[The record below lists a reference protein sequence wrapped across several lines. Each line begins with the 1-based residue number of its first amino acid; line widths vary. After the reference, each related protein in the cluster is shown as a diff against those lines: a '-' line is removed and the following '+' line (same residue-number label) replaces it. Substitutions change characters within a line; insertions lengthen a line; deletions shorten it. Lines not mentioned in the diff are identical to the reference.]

1 MGSRQEQGILNVSS
15 TKSVYWKGV
24 ASRLATLGKAALN
37 LAAPVAIEVGV
48 GALISKACDKIE
60 LKLKELY
67 KKTAINSG
75 ITFLINLVGI
85 LILALRPFG
94 ESASAIVA
102 VVFFAA
108 AAVFFWVRVILWCR
122 SYGTQTVVVTKSV
135 LQEKSLHTGIEK
147 YVLSSFPFIALTYAG
162 IDVGAAYVPALKT
175 VPRIPQLIDFFVGYF
190 WKRVA
195 LFTGIVTTYT
205 VIVFWVVRPVL
216 VKMFW

>member
-15 TKSVYWKGV
+15 TKSGYWKGV

-48 GALISKACDKIE
+48 GALASKACDKIE
-60 LKLKELY
+60 LKLKQLY

-94 ESASAIVA
+94 EKASAIVA

-122 SYGTQTVVVTKSV
+122 SYGTQTVGVTKSV

-195 LFTGIVTTYT
+195 LFAGIVTTYT